1 MDWLDYREKLG
12 IGFDDEEKKEFF
24 YAILFNLFDT
34 ITAQSDGHMSIGE
47 YFTFCRS
54 TGSRIDTTLLR
65 DYCSSERFRDS
76 IRIIKEKK
84 HSLTEF
90 LAYYIFFVNAF
101 KDDEYYEF
109 KGEDFK
115 NVLCN
120 SLEEAH
126 IPYELMYEN
135 DKYFIFP
142 KGAKELDDALVS
154 EPLEWLK
161 GYPVAHK
168 AFVKAY
174 KAYSDVTEDSA
185 SDVAD
190 LFRKALESFFQEI
203 FVSDKSLENLKSEYG
218 TFLSDKGVPGEI
230 KNNFEKLLEAYTK
243 YNNNYAKHHDKVSLN
258 VLEYIMYQTG
268 SLVRLLITLKGVS

>member
-12 IGFDDEEKKEFF
+12 IGFCDAEKVSLFMVK
-24 YAILFNLFDT
+24 AFNLLDGMNHDYMYEQ
-34 ITAQSDGHMSIGE
+34 ITGTE
-47 YFTFCRS
+47 YFDFC
-54 TGSRIDTTLLR
+54 DTTGTPMKHGDIYYSGYNLIIEILHKHT
-65 DYCSSERFRDS
+65 SSLE
-76 IRIIKEKK
+76 
-84 HSLTEF
+84 EF
-90 LAYYIFFVNAF
+90 LAYYLAFVNCQ
-101 KDDEYYEF
+101 KDSSNKKWTKE
-109 KGEDFK
+109 KFK
-115 NVLCN
+115 NVICTMLN
-120 SLEEAH
+120 DSHLH
-126 IPYELMYEN
+126 FDIYE
-135 DKYFIFP
+135 DKDGYFIFP

-161 GYPVAHK
+161 DYPVAHK

-190 LFRKALESFFQEI
+190 LFRKALESFFQEF

-218 TFLSDKGVPGEI
+218 IFLSDKGVPGEI

-243 YNNNYAKHHDKVSLN
+243 YNNNYAKHHDRACLN

-268 SLVRLLITLKGVS
+268 SLVRLLITLKGV

>member
-84 HSLTEF
+84 HNLTEF

-126 IPYELMYEN
+126 ILYELMYEN

-190 LFRKALESFFQEI
+190 LFRKALESFFQE
-203 FVSDKSLENLKSEYG
+203 FFASDKSLENLKSEYG

-243 YNNNYAKHHDKVSLN
+243 YNNNYAKHHDKAGIN

-268 SLVRLLITLKGVS
+268 SLVRLLISLKGV

>member
-12 IGFDDEEKKEFF
+12 IGFCDAEKASLFMVK
-24 YAILFNLFDT
+24 AFNLLDGMNHDYMYEQ
-34 ITAQSDGHMSIGE
+34 ITDAE
-47 YFTFCRS
+47 YFDFC
-54 TGSRIDTTLLR
+54 DTTGTPMKHGDIYYSGYNLIIEILHKHT
-65 DYCSSERFRDS
+65 SSLE
-76 IRIIKEKK
+76 
-84 HSLTEF
+84 EF
-90 LAYYIFFVNAF
+90 LAYYLAFVNCQ
-101 KDDEYYEF
+101 KDSSNKKWTKE
-109 KGEDFK
+109 KFK
-115 NVLCN
+115 NVICAML
-120 SLEEAH
+120 
-126 IPYELMYEN
+126 N
-135 DKYFIFP
+135 DSHLPFDIYKDKDGYFIFP

-161 GYPVAHK
+161 DYPVAHK

-190 LFRKALESFFQEI
+190 LFRKALESFFQEF

-243 YNNNYAKHHDKVSLN
+243 YNNNYAKHHDKVCLN

-268 SLVRLLITLKGVS
+268 SLVRMLITLKGV